1 LSDAL
6 VGDTLERLRLSLA
19 EHYAVSRELGRGGMA
34 VVYLADDIRHD
45 RQVAIKVLLPELAA
59 SIGGDRFLREI
70 RVAAKLQHPHILPL
84 FDSGSRDGLLYY
96 VMPFV
101 EGESLR
107 DKLNREKQLDIGEAI
122 RLTSEVADA
131 LHYAHKLGIVHRD
144 IKPENVMLSG
154 GHALVADFGIAKA
167 VSAAGGE
174 QLTQTG
180 MAIGT
185 PYYMSPEQA
194 IGEGLDGRSDQYSLA
209 CVLYELLAGQ
219 PPFTGPTPMAVLARH
234 SLERVPSLQI
244 VRHSIP
250 EGVEL
255 VILRALEKVAAD
267 RYPSMGEFAE
277 ALRSAEIERISQRTG
292 ARPVPTRDLPRYPAP
307 APTRSRKLLL
317 MAGAALLA
325 LVLIVGGVLFW
336 RRGPGAAGAAG
347 GAAAG
352 PEQPDVPEPNHVAVL
367 YFASRGGSDSLSYLA
382 DGLTEA
388 LINELAAV
396 KALHVISRHGV
407 TAYRN
412 SSASPDSISRALGV
426 GTLVSG
432 TVTQSG
438 DRLRVNVALVNALT
452 GTEFGNK
459 TIERPRTELFALQD
473 DLAKEVSIF
482 LRERLGE
489 EISLRESRAGTRN
502 VAAWETLQRGLQE
515 SQDADALGAAEDS
528 AGAATKVARADSLFA
543 QAEALDPQWLRPATL
558 RGWLDYRRSR
568 LNSSAPP
575 AYHRERIENG
585 LKHAARAVA
594 IRPDDPDALELRG
607 TLRYWQWLNNL
618 IAPTEADK
626 LFNDAE
632 QDLRAS
638 VAANPS
644 QASAWTTLS
653 HLLINKPALAE
664 AKLAALRAYDAD
676 PYLTNANVTV
686 WRLFSTSY
694 DLEDVVEA
702 KNWCEEG
709 QRRFPQDYRFKECQL
724 WYYSLQG
731 AKQDIPMAWKILEQY
746 VEASPPGLRELNR
759 KEGEMR
765 VAAALARS
773 GLRDSARAVA
783 LRARADAAMDPS
795 RDVMFTEVIVRSIL
809 GDQNE
814 AFRLLSTFIASNPAF
829 RGSMAKD
836 SESWELRALRSDP
849 RWRTLIGR

>member
-1 LSDAL
+1 
-6 VGDTLERLRLSLA
+6 
-19 EHYAVSRELGRGGMA
+19 MA
-34 VVYLADDIRHD
+34 VVYLADDVRHD

-122 RLTSEVADA
+122 RLASEVADA
-131 LHYAHKLGIVHRD
+131 LHYAHKLGIIHRD
-144 IKPENVMLSG
+144 IKPENIMLSG

-255 VILRALEKVAAD
+255 VVLRALEKVAAD
-267 RYPSMGEFAE
+267 RFAAMGEFAE
-277 ALRSAEIERISQRTG
+277 ALRSAEIERISHRTA
-292 ARPVPTRDLPRYPAP
+292 ARPVPTRDLPRYPTAP
-307 APTRSRKLLL
+307 APTRTRKLLL
-317 MAGAALLA
+317 MAGAAVLA
-325 LVLIVGGVLFW
+325 LILIAGGVLFW
-336 RRGPGAAGAAG
+336 RRGAGPAGAAGAAT
-347 GAAAG
+347 GA
-352 PEQPDVPEPNHVAVL
+352 EQPDAPEPNRVAVL
-367 YFASRGGSDSLSYLA
+367 YFGSRGGSDSLSYLA

-396 KALHVISRHGV
+396 KALQVISRNGV
-407 TAYRN
+407 APYRN
-412 SSASPDSISRALGV
+412 SSASPDSISRALRV

-452 GTEFGNK
+452 GAEFGNR

-473 DLAKEVSIF
+473 DLAKEVSVF

-489 EISLRESRAGTRN
+489 EVSLRESRAGTRN

-528 AGAATKVARADSLFA
+528 AGAATKFAKADSLFA

-575 AYHRERIENG
+575 AYHRELIESG
-585 LKHAARAVA
+585 LKHAAQAVA

-618 IAPTEADK
+618 TPPSEADR
-626 LFNDAE
+626 LFDASE

-638 VAANPS
+638 VAANSS

-686 WRLFSTSY
+686 WRLFTTSY

-702 KNWCEEG
+702 RNWCEEG

-724 WYYSLQG
+724 WYLALKG
-731 AKQDIPMAWKILEQY
+731 AKMDIPMAWKVLEQY
-746 VEASPPGLRELNR
+746 VQASPPGLRELNR

-765 VAAALARS
+765 VAAGLARA
-773 GLRDSARAVA
+773 GLNDSARAVA
-783 LRARADAAMDPS
+783 LRARADPSLDPS
-795 RDVMFTEVIVRSIL
+795 RDVMFLEVVVRSIL
-809 GDQNE
+809 GDQDE
-814 AFRLLSTFIASNPAF
+814 AFRLLSTFIASNPAL
-829 RGSMAKD
+829 RGSMTKD

-849 RWRTLIGR
+849 RWRTLIGG